1 MCVDLQCLIYYVISQ
16 QLSVSMYKNEIIM
29 PALMYLYAL
38 LPMCIHCCKHLL
50 Y

>member
-1 MCVDLQCLIYYVISQ
+1 
-16 QLSVSMYKNEIIM
+16 MYKNEIIM